1 MCEMAVLFAHRF
13 NWPSLIL
20 SKHINFNNSRSWH
33 SLLLPLGQE
42 GEIKNA
48 IMLMQFC
55 GAQSFY
61 SMNFSIGVM
70 EIMLIGAD

>member
-20 SKHINFNNSRSWH
+20 SKHINFNNSQSWH

-48 IMLMQFC
+48 IMLMQFW
-55 GAQSFY
+55 GEQSFY

-70 EIMLIGAD
+70 